1 MEATSQ
7 FRLAKVGNTCL
18 ELIAD
23 GDIDQEVTAGVDNEK
38 PVVERRSAKEPD
50 RGSEFCKRTFELS
63 KLWVLGCIHLLNTC
77 KYYDN
82 TRK

>member
-38 PVVERRSAKEPD
+38 PVVERRGTKEPNW
-50 RGSEFCKRTFELS
+50 GSEFCKRKIGLDLDS
-63 KLWVLGCIHLLNTC
+63 KVMVPLILLLEG
-77 KYYDN
+77 YQHF
-82 TRK
+82 

>member
-1 MEATSQ
+1 LEATSQ

-38 PVVERRSAKEPD
+38 PVVERRGAKEPD
-50 RGSEFCKRTFELS
+50 WGSEFCKRNLNQSIGVPNPKSAIKNFTK
-63 KLWVLGCIHLLNTC
+63 KLTPS
-77 KYYDN
+77 
-82 TRK
+82 